1 MLMSS
6 DTINMR
12 TYYSNT
18 LTMWYESTLCMPS
31 SMNQCTS
38 WLRMNI
44 DTYPTNTSTS
54 ARINGMERVCIYMRM
69 PSLFIWLAEHP
80 LNDGWQRMQWNGMNT
95 KQVPKRNKREE
106 KNMAIVYI
114 ECLLSLWFYTNRV
127 MYTYRYNG
135 GASMRNCKRHCY
147 RLTDETHAAC
157 YKSAFFSAVLLNV
170 RIFTLSQIEYDMYV
184 QLNKFI
190 LVLFSSL

>member
-1 MLMSS
+1 MLFHPNDTAHRHWETKAFQWKPMLMSS

-12 TYYSNT
+12 AYYSNT

-106 KNMAIVYI
+106 KKYGNRVHRMSALAMVLYKPSYVYI
-114 ECLLSLWFYTNRV
+114 S
-127 MYTYRYNG
+127 
-135 GASMRNCKRHCY
+135 
-147 RLTDETHAAC
+147 
-157 YKSAFFSAVLLNV
+157 
-170 RIFTLSQIEYDMYV
+170 I
-184 QLNKFI
+184 
-190 LVLFSSL
+190 